1 MRKNIVKI
9 VIALFIFCFAS
20 NIYAAQIV
28 SITFSKKISKS
39 FEPLEI
45 TDVFYPDSPI
55 IHCIVG
61 IKNAKRGTVVK
72 GEWVS
77 VDAIS
82 TPNYVID
89 SANVKLPGES
99 ANVHFSITKP
109 NKGWPIGNYKL
120 KIYINNTYV
129 TYAPFKIIAKKTVE
143 SFLQAPQKKPN
154 KHKIIDSL
162 NKARTKRQNPIAAQ
176 INQYNKNILGKWSCI
191 MKYMGQNV
199 GSGLLHFGKNGNAV
213 INGQNFKYT
222 LERGNILKV
231 YKNSIISKYKYS
243 FQGNNL
249 KLVYN
254 DGSFFY
260 CQRASSPSPYSKE
273 RIKNKTE
280 RYAKKQNYAQ
290 SYNQQYAEQHN
301 NNYAQSYN
309 RQYAQQ
315 HNDTYAQSYNQQYA
329 QQHNNNYAQS
339 YNQQYAQRQN
349 NNQRYAQNMNSGQNW
364 QLQGSYCTWSGSS
377 YGSSS
382 YSHTKYINFDGNG
395 RWTFGESSSYSGSGG
410 MYAGQ
415 GSDNSGT
422 YQVKGDIIYYTTD
435 SGERGSAQVYVRQN
449 SGMITEIKVDGQLYA
464 KSLCN

>member
-28 SITFSKKISKS
+28 SVTFSKKISKS

-61 IKNAKRGTVVK
+61 IKSAKRGTVVK

-77 VDAIS
+77 VNAIS

-109 NKGWPIGNYKL
+109 NKGWPVGNYKL
-120 KIYINNTYV
+120 KIYINNNYV

-176 INQYNKNILGKWSCI
+176 INQHNKNILGKWNCT

-260 CQRASSPSPYSKE
+260 CQRTSSPYGKE
-273 RIKNKTE
+273 RIKKKTE
-280 RYAKKQNYAQ
+280 QYAQQQNNNYPQNYNKQYA
-290 SYNQQYAEQHN
+290 QQYN
-301 NNYAQSYN
+301 NNYAQN
-309 RQYAQQ
+309 
-315 HNDTYAQSYNQQYA
+315 YNQQYA
-329 QQHNNNYAQS
+329 QS
-339 YNQQYAQRQN
+339 YNNQQ
-349 NNQRYAQNMNSGQNW
+349 YAQNMNSRQNW

-415 GSDNSGT
+415 GGDSSGT
-422 YQVKGDIIYYTTD
+422 YRVDGNTIYYMTD
-435 SGERGSAQVYVRQN
+435 AGERGSAQVYVRQN

>member
-1 MRKNIVKI
+1 MKKNIVKI
-9 VIALFIFCFAS
+9 VIAFFIFYFAS

-28 SITFSKKISKS
+28 SVTFSKKISKS

-61 IKNAKRGTVVK
+61 IKNAKRGTIVK

-89 SANVKLPGES
+89 SAKVKLPGES
-99 ANVHFSITKP
+99 ANIHFSITKP
-109 NKGWPIGNYKL
+109 NKGWPVGNYKL

-129 TYAPFKIIAKKTVE
+129 TYAPFKITAKKNVE
-143 SFLQAPQKKPN
+143 SFARAPQNKSN
-154 KHKIIDSL
+154 KHKIIDSI
-162 NKARTKRQNPIAAQ
+162 NKARIKKQNPITAQ
-176 INQYNKNILGKWSCI
+176 INKHENKILGKWNCV

-199 GSGLLHFGKNGNAV
+199 GKGLLHFGKNGNAV

-260 CQRASSPSPYSKE
+260 CHRTLSKSPYSKE
-273 RIKNKTE
+273 RIKKKTE
-280 RYAKKQNYAQ
+280 RYA
-290 SYNQQYAEQHN
+290 QQQN
-301 NNYAQSYN
+301 NNYSQN
-309 RQYAQQ
+309 
-315 HNDTYAQSYNQQYA
+315 YNQQYA
-329 QQHNNNYAQS
+329 QQQNNNYAQKNNRQYAQS
-339 YNQQYAQRQN
+339 YNNQQYAK
-349 NNQRYAQNMNSGQNW
+349 NMNLGQNW

-395 RWTFGESSSYSGSGG
+395 RWTFGETSSYSGSNG

-415 GSDNSGT
+415 GGDNSGT
-422 YQVKGDIIYYTTD
+422 YQVKGNIIYYMTD
-435 SGERGSAQVYVRQN
+435 SGERGNAQVYVRQN
-449 SGMITEIKVDGQLYA
+449 SGMITEIKVNGQVYA